1 MYNFLYVQLYKI
13 FIPMAK
19 KVLIID
25 DNTQDVKNTAAILEK
40 EGMTCT
46 QSNSTFD
53 ILNIIY
59 SEVPDLIIL
68 DILMPE
74 PGGYELCR
82 MIKSDDSAKNI
93 PVIMYSV
100 LNKNIDKF
108 WAYRSGAD
116 NYLNKG
122 CTSDEFKD
130 ACLKIMEQMPV
141 SLEVKAALLG
151 LKSSKVLPPEANV
164 SSKDDLIRDFNS
176 IKELDGDAN
185 ILAIKIFKV
194 IYRYFKYSVAAIC
207 FKDARDFERLVFD
220 VSENTLGLDVF
231 ESIKKRVNAPSAEIR
246 VLLKKDEKNKINSIE
261 DFSVQY
267 EYEINSNADSIG
279 YLCLYAKDNLTS
291 HELKLAGTIKD
302 LVEHIMR
309 LRYFKICN
317 KDNPKGA
324 NPRKLYTQLDF
335 DRILSY
341 EYGWHKR
348 NQSPMCLAF
357 MEIESLETVEKQ
369 YGGEYRDVLLAKVSN
384 LLTKSLSDGDF
395 IYRSEDDVFAIL
407 MTNSEQ
413 KRALE
418 TLEYLIV
425 KIKDPIS
432 SSIDDEDMEIKIG
445 ALMLNDTYKNH
456 YEYIDA
462 IYDVL
467 EEARHSEDEIVIR

>member
-25 DNTQDVKNTAAILEK
+25 DNKEDVKKAADVLQD
-40 EGMTCT
+40 EGIVCV
-46 QSNSTFD
+46 QSSSTFD

-82 MIKSDDSAKNI
+82 MIKSDDNAKNI

-116 NYLNKG
+116 NYINKE
-122 CTSDEFKD
+122 CSSDDFRE
-130 ACLKIMEQMPV
+130 ACMGIMEKMPV
-141 SLEVKAALLG
+141 SLDTKAALLG
-151 LKSSKVLPPEANV
+151 AKTKVQLSDVKVGLKEDLV
-164 SSKDDLIRDFNS
+164 KDFSLL
-176 IKELDGDAN
+176 KELDGDVD
-185 ILAIKIFKV
+185 ILAIKIFKI
-194 IYRYFKYSVAAIC
+194 IYRYFKYTTAAIC
-207 FKDARDFERLVFD
+207 FKDKKNAEHLFLDISDTLLGQD
-220 VSENTLGLDVF
+220 VLEK
-231 ESIKKRVNAPSAEIR
+231 IKQKANAPSAKVDI
-246 VLLKKDEKNKINSIE
+246 LLKKEEKNTINSIE
-261 DFSVQY
+261 DYNVRY

-279 YLCLYAKDNLTS
+279 FLCLYAKDNLTS

-317 KDNPKGA
+317 KDNPKDA

-335 DRILSY
+335 DRILNY
-341 EYGWHKR
+341 EYNWHKR

-357 MEIESLETVEKQ
+357 MEIESLDAIERQ

-384 LLTKSLSDGDF
+384 LLSGCLSDGDF
-395 IYRSEDDVFAIL
+395 IYRSEDDIFAVL

-413 KRALE
+413 KRAFE
-418 TLEYLIV
+418 TLEYLV
-425 KIKDPIS
+425 SKMQDPVS
-432 SSIDDEDMEIKIG
+432 GDFSEDEIKVKAG
-445 ALMLNDTYKNH
+445 ALMLNEKYKNH

-467 EEARHSEDEIVIR
+467 EEARHCEVDILIR